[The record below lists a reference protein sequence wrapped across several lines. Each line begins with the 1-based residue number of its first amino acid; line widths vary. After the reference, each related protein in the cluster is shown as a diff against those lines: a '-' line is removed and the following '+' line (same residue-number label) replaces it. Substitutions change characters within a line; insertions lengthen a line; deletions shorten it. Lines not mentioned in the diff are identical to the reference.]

1 MPTLLYSK
9 HTQASFSLILNDWLC
24 LQVAQMS
31 RCRDL
36 MIFVVTTT
44 IDRQTDR
51 QTEYFSPVH
60 VRRVIII
67 VCHLSLATKGST
79 GKLLVME

>member
-9 HTQASFSLILNDWLC
+9 HTQAIFSLISTDWLC

-36 MIFVVTTT
+36 AIFVVTTT
-44 IDRQTDR
+44 IDTDR
-51 QTEYFSPVH
+51 QTEYFTPVH
-60 VRRVIII
+60 VRGVIII
-67 VCHLSLATKGST
+67 VGHLNLATKGST
-79 GKLLVME
+79 GKLLAME